1 MSLGTLKT
9 LQICILSR
17 PQGIMKFASCA
28 QNPCSVSWIWT
39 AVEEPPGEL
48 EILCLTLKA
57 SPYADFNRNENLR
70 YYAYYFF
77 RRVRDGIQ

>member
-1 MSLGTLKT
+1 
-9 LQICILSR
+9 
-17 PQGIMKFASCA
+17 
-28 QNPCSVSWIWT
+28 
-39 AVEEPPGEL
+39 VEEPPGEL